1 MTEYERLE
9 VGSQSPDFVA
19 VKHDGSPVRASDFL
33 GSKTVFYFFP
43 AAGSP
48 GCTMEAVE
56 FNNELEAF
64 ENEGFKV
71 VGISPDS
78 NEKLA
83 KFKKN
88 HDLNFELLSDSDFA
102 VHKAFG
108 AYGNKSLYGRLYRGV
123 LRATI
128 VVDAQGQVMLPLY
141 NVKATGH
148 VGMLL
153 RKLGL

>member
-9 VGSQSPDFVA
+9 VGSQFPDFVA
-19 VKHDGSPVRASDFL
+19 ANHSGLETRASDFL
-33 GSKTVFYFFP
+33 GRKTVFYFFP

-48 GCTMEAVE
+48 GCTLEAVE

-64 ENEGFKV
+64 ENEGFRV

-78 NEKLA
+78 PEKLA

-88 HDLNFELLSDSDFA
+88 HGLNFDLLSDADFKM
-102 VHKAFG
+102 HKAFG
-108 AYGNKSLYGRLYRGV
+108 AYGNKSLYGKLYRGV

-128 VVDAQGQVMLPLY
+128 VVDESGKVILPLY